1 MILCIIFRVFSN
13 CLLFLYNKLLE
24 IKLSKR
30 KTSRDNLPVCL
41 FSHWDWI
48 CSIPFPSTLGSYV
61 FQEYTKQ
68 KINTTCK
75 ILQFDSKCRGKM
87 YVLSVNST
95 IKHLKFQEQ
104 VTWSTGQN
112 ISSTF
117 FHSWTWFLSSC
128 IASFPLF
135 ARSNVVK
142 SPAFFLSDPTT

>member
-1 MILCIIFRVFSN
+1 MLIICIIFPVFSN

-30 KTSRDNLPVCL
+30 KTSRGNLPVCL
-41 FSHWDWI
+41 FSHWNRI

-68 KINTTCK
+68 KINITCK
-75 ILQFDSKCRGKM
+75 RLQFDSKCRGKM

-104 VTWSTGQN
+104 ITLSTGQN
-112 ISSTF
+112 MSSIF
-117 FHSWTWFLSSC
+117 FTAELGSSQ
-128 IASFPLF
+128 AVLHHFPYL
-135 ARSNVVK
+135 
-142 SPAFFLSDPTT
+142 PEQYC